1 VNFYIAN
8 PFKAGAVM
16 PGILGVACPH
26 GVRIPSEIH
35 RRGNAGL
42 YTLIET
48 QAAFLPD

>member
-16 PGILGVACPH
+16 PRILGVACPH

-35 RRGNAGL
+35 RRSNAGL

-48 QAAFLPD
+48 QAAFLLD